1 MTLKIGNVELENNVI
16 LAPMAGVTDMPYRIL
31 CREQGAGLVCM
42 EMVSAKAIL
51 YKNKNTQELLKV
63 DERERPVSLQLFG
76 SDPDIVADIAASLE
90 DGPYDIFD
98 INMGCPVPKIVK
110 NGEGS
115 ALMRNPKL
123 VEEILTK
130 LVKAVKKPVTVK
142 FRKGFDDTCIN
153 AVEIAKIAE
162 SAGVAAVAVH
172 GRTREQYYSGK
183 ADWNIIREVKKAVKI
198 PVIGNGDVFT
208 PQDAKRLV
216 EETGCDGIMVARGAK
231 GNPWI
236 FKQITPY
243 LETGELLPSPSVE
256 ELKAMILRHGQMMM
270 EFKGEL
276 AGMREMRKHVA
287 WYTAGYPNSAA
298 LRNEIN
304 SVATLEELTE
314 LIGDIR
320 SADAG
325 TVRLGAFTSVAVHWL
340 PGMIRTFQSAHPK
353 AELKMFNGDYHDME
367 QWLREGEVDL
377 GFVTLPA
384 PEGMRTIP
392 LTQDPLV
399 AIMPKNHR
407 LAQLDEIPIQ
417 KLGEDPF
424 ISLLQSSAHD
434 IHRALDNAGVRP
446 NIKFTTKDDY
456 AILAMVEQGLGI
468 SIVPQLLIQGRTQNL
483 AVRPLKPR
491 ASRTI
496 ALAIPEGKP
505 LPVVE
510 AFAQTAVAWVNE
522 QSGK

>member
-1 MTLKIGNVELENNVI
+1 MDTKKYAVVE
-16 LAPMAGVTDMPYRIL
+16 
-31 CREQGAGLVCM
+31 
-42 EMVSAKAIL
+42 
-51 YKNKNTQELLKV
+51 KV
-63 DERERPVSLQLFG
+63 VER
-76 SDPDIVADIAASLE
+76 ASLT
-90 DGPYDIFD
+90 
-98 INMGCPVPKIVK
+98 K
-110 NGEGS
+110 
-115 ALMRNPKL
+115 AA
-123 VEEILTK
+123 EELGLTQSG
-130 LVKAVKKPVTVK
+130 VSH
-142 FRKGFDDTCIN
+142 I
-153 AVEIAKIAE
+153 
-162 SAGVAAVAVH
+162 VAAVEAEL
-172 GRTREQYYSGK
+172 GLPLLKRTRTGARLTPEGERLMPH
-183 ADWNIIREVKKAVKI
+183 IRAIVAEE
-198 PVIGNGDVFT
+198 
-208 PQDAKRLV
+208 RLLHQ
-216 EETGCDGIMVARGAK
+216 TA
-231 GNPWI
+231 
-236 FKQITPY
+236 
-243 LETGELLPSPSVE
+243 E
-256 ELKAMILRHGQMMM
+256 ELHT
-270 EFKGEL
+270 L
-276 AGMREMRKHVA
+276 A
-287 WYTAGYPNSAA
+287 AGKV
-298 LRNEIN
+298 R
-304 SVATLEELTE
+304 V
-314 LIGDIR
+314 
-320 SADAG
+320 G
-325 TVRLGAFTSVAVHWL
+325 TFTSVATHWL
-340 PGMIRTFQSAHPK
+340 PAMMMRFQQEHPQVEF
-353 AELKMFNGDYHDME
+353 ELFNGDYHDME

-417 KLGEDPF
+417 ELGEDPF

>member
-1 MTLKIGNVELENNVI
+1 MMKKPHEEGKTGMSLKKYEAFVRTVELGSLTRAAE
-16 LAPMAGVTDMPYRIL
+16 AMGSTQSRISHVL
-31 CREQGAGLVCM
+31 
-42 EMVSAKAIL
+42 
-51 YKNKNTQELLKV
+51 
-63 DERERPVSLQLFG
+63 
-76 SDPDIVADIAASLE
+76 
-90 DGPYDIFD
+90 
-98 INMGCPVPKIVK
+98 
-110 NGEGS
+110 S
-115 ALMRNPKL
+115 ALEEEYGFVLLRRNRSGVRLTEAGAMVLPKMQ
-123 VEEILTK
+123 EILQK
-130 LVKAVKKPVTVK
+130 D
-142 FRKGFDDTCIN
+142 R
-153 AVEIAKIAE
+153 
-162 SAGVAAVAVH
+162 
-172 GRTREQYYSGK
+172 
-183 ADWNIIREVKKAVKI
+183 
-198 PVIGNGDVFT
+198 
-208 PQDAKRLV
+208 
-216 EETGCDGIMVARGAK
+216 
-231 GNPWI
+231 
-236 FKQITPY
+236 
-243 LETGELLPSPSVE
+243 
-256 ELKAMILRHGQMMM
+256 
-270 EFKGEL
+270 
-276 AGMREMRKHVA
+276 
-287 WYTAGYPNSAA
+287 
-298 LRNEIN
+298 
-304 SVATLEELTE
+304 ELTE

-399 AIMPKNHR
+399 AIMPKDHR

-417 KLGEDPF
+417 ELGEDPF